1 MNAGEKADVSL
12 KEYFE
17 RILAEK
23 DAAYAQRFEAQEK
36 AIQAA
41 LTAQKEAVQKA
52 ETAAEKRFDSV
63 NEFRAQ
69 LSDQAATFM
78 PRREAESA
86 MKAMTEK
93 YEQLAKT
100 NANNID
106 SIEHRMD
113 RNEGRSSGLGAGW
126 GYLIGGIGLI
136 AAIVG
141 IVFGFMNAKVERNA
155 ARIEQS
161 IPVPV
166 TAPVPLPTKEQPR
179 K

>member
-1 MNAGEKADVSL
+1 MPVERREDVSL

-36 AIQAA
+36 AVEAA
-41 LTAQKEAVQKA
+41 LIAQKEAVQKA

-69 LSDQAATFM
+69 LSDQATTFM
-78 PRREAESA
+78 PRREAESS
-86 MKAMTEK
+86 MRAMTEK

-100 NANNID
+100 NADNID
-106 SIEHRMD
+106 ALERRQD

-126 GYLIGGIGLI
+126 GYLVGGIG
-136 AAIVG
+136 IVG
-141 IVFGFMNAKVERNA
+141 AVIGIIFGFMNTKVERNA
-155 ARIEQS
+155 ARLEQS

-166 TAPVPLPTKEQPR
+166 SAPAPLPVKEQH
-179 K
+179 